1 MPINQALREKKRQLL
16 DSVDKEGSK
25 GISILTGDASQAK
38 LTLVLIGCVQ
48 SVYDERLEDLNKL
61 LEKYPY
67 LSLHLSPGVMN
78 IHFVLSGMLPN
89 PLWVY
94 TNLITKTKDHQV
106 GIHAIDLKPT
116 RLRWVDQMHGDGPM
130 RIQRT
135 TVPEDAR
142 DWIREGGRWLNE
154 PSRGDSYYLFF
165 GAAPR
170 MAERAQQ
177 SLKPLIRDLYEVEVT
192 SQEDDSGAQLTDP
205 YGLFAEHKVEF
216 KRLHMVGFVKID
228 EELVREV
235 ARHRVETSP
244 ATTYR
249 VLTAWRKEFHTH
261 TDASVDF
268 IRIEPF
274 RESDDFIDDPN
285 VIWQEHLNG
294 AKIQKRLNVGWIG
307 DAAAP
312 PDPTAPGFEVER
324 MTTVVL
330 GQPRTGKSIIA
341 YHLLSRYLQLEDKF
355 TTVFWN
361 CKEGDQH
368 SAASATSSNG
378 DRPRHPQG
386 LLDFAAVVQEA
397 TKQPVIASKPSDLLA
412 AFAEHGTGRAYYTEL
427 DPAHEPSAAACAE
440 LGLKIGARFVF
451 CFDEIV
457 NRDTHEILMDYLGR
471 IFKQGGE
478 NDYYVMLIHQ
488 VLGELFT
495 NSARFV
501 DTPEEQLRAKWPGLP
516 DAACYF
522 LKKLSPNDQALFEK
536 YCSTKKPFLDREFH
550 PFQEMDYSK
559 VGVLQPY
566 RKSTEKPIP
575 ISVPAYSKIPEQEL
589 KRRLIDKVSWG
600 PVDFEH
606 LVKQA

>member
-1 MPINQALREKKRQLL
+1 MPIDQALREKKRQLL
-16 DSVDKEGSK
+16 GFVDKEVSK
-25 GISILTGDASQAK
+25 GISILTGDASDAK

-48 SVYDERLEDLNKL
+48 NVYDELLESLIKL

-89 PLWVY
+89 RLWVY
-94 TNLITKTKDHQV
+94 RNLITKAKDHQV

-142 DWIREGGRWLNE
+142 DWIRNGGRWLNE

-170 MAERAQQ
+170 MVERAQHC
-177 SLKPLIRDLYEVEVT
+177 LKPLIRDLYEVEVT
-192 SQEDDSGAQLTDP
+192 SQDDGVAQLTNP
-205 YGLFAEHKVEF
+205 YGLFAKQDEL
-216 KRLHMVGFVKID
+216 KRIHMVGLVRID
-228 EELVREV
+228 EELLREF

-249 VLTAWRKEFHTH
+249 VLTAWRKEFQTH

-268 IRIEPF
+268 IRIDPF

-285 VIWQEHLNG
+285 MIWQEHLNG

-307 DAAAP
+307 DAAAQP
-312 PDPTAPGFEVER
+312 APTAPGFEVER

-341 YHLLSRYLQLEDKF
+341 YHLLSRYLQLEGKF
-355 TTVFWN
+355 TTVLWN
-361 CKEGDQH
+361 CKEGDEH
-368 SAASATSSNG
+368 STAPGSSSNG
-378 DRPRHPQG
+378 DRPRLPKG
-386 LLDFAAVVQEA
+386 LLDFAAVVQE
-397 TKQPVIASKPSDLLA
+397 TTRQPVIASKPSDLSA
-412 AFAEHGTGRAYYTEL
+412 AFKKYGAGRAYYTEL
-427 DPAHEPSAAACAE
+427 DPGHAPSAAVCAE
-440 LGLKIGARFVF
+440 LGTKIGARFVF

-457 NRDTHEILMDYLGR
+457 NRNPHDVLMKYLGKM
-471 IFKQGGE
+471 FKQGGE
-478 NDYYVMLIHQ
+478 CDYYVMLIHQ
-488 VLGELFT
+488 VMGELFT
-495 NSARFV
+495 NSDQFV
-501 DTPEEQLRAKWPGLP
+501 EMHEEQLRATWPGLP

-522 LKKLSPNDQALFEK
+522 LKTLGTKDEPLFKK
-536 YCSTKKPFLDREFH
+536 YCRDRKPFLDHEFQ
-550 PFQEMDYSK
+550 PFQELDYRK

-566 RKSTEKPIP
+566 RKSAEKAIP
-575 ISVPAYSKIPEQEL
+575 ISVPGYSKIPDENVKQGL
-589 KRRLIDKVSWG
+589 KNKVQWG
-600 PVDFEH
+600 EVDFER
-606 LVKQA
+606 LLKQA